1 LRADIHEVARRQL
14 IANNKKSADGSLAIS
29 DNFSSR
35 PIPLLLE

>member
-14 IANNKKSADGSLAIS
+14 IANKKIADGSLAIS